1 MRASLNYE
9 RKVIES
15 FERLA
20 NSPMGNPAF
29 RIIFADGTKRRTAA
43 NAMVAHALPNSEYLG
58 APVVVGFNNRGQV
71 STLTVV
77 QEG

>member
-9 RKVIES
+9 RKVIDS

-29 RIIFADGTKRRTAA
+29 RIIFTDGTKRRTVA
-43 NAMVAHALPNSEYLG
+43 NAMVAYALPNSEYLG
-58 APVVVGFNNRGQV
+58 VPMVVGFNTRGQV
-71 STLTVV
+71 STLTVSK
-77 QEG
+77 EG